1 MAKSLSLLI
10 GFRYVRSK
18 KRSGFIS
25 FIAMTS
31 LIGIALGVMVL
42 ITVMSVMNGFDAQ
55 IKKQF
60 FSIMPEITA
69 YADSSLS
76 KPFLSYES
84 AIIKTPGVTATSPF
98 IDAKGMLTYGGRVNG
113 VDVMGI
119 LPKQENAMSSLNGHF
134 IAGNLNSLKPGT
146 FNIAIGEA
154 LAANLGVVIGDKII
168 LITPQVQSS
177 LLGVTPVYRQFTV
190 SGIFHFNAAM
200 GLDSSRAYI
209 ALGDAKKL
217 YAHSDVNQGFH
228 IRIQNLFQA
237 FQMAEKLQNVLP
249 SQFNINTWEETSG
262 AFFKAVAMEKTM
274 MFIILML
281 IIAVAAFNL
290 VATLVMVVKEK
301 QADIAILRTMGAT
314 PGLIMRVFLV
324 QGAIVGLLGTLI
336 GVILGLL
343 LAHFANDIVMWIE
356 NIFHVQLIP
365 ASVYFVDYLPS
376 KIQASDVI
384 HIVLIAVCLSLVA
397 AIYPAWRAFKT
408 EPAEALRY
416 D

>member
-1 MAKSLSLLI
+1 MAKPLSLLI

-18 KRSGFIS
+18 KCSGFIS

-42 ITVMSVMNGFDAQ
+42 ITVLSVMNGFDAQ
-55 IKKQF
+55 IKQQF

-69 YADSSLS
+69 YADGQLP
-76 KPFLSYES
+76 KPLLSYETN
-84 AIIKTPGVTATSPF
+84 IKQAVGVVAAAPF
-98 IDAKGMLTYGGRVNG
+98 IDAKGMLSRGGKVSG

-119 LPKQENAMSSLNGHF
+119 LPKPEAAMTDLNSHF
-134 IAGNLNSLKPGT
+134 IIGNLNILQPGKY
-146 FNIAIGEA
+146 NIAIGES
-154 LAANLGVVIGDKII
+154 LAAELGVELGDKII

-177 LLGVTPVYRQFTV
+177 LLGVTPIYRQFTV
-190 SGIFHFNAAM
+190 AGIFHYNAAM
-200 GLDSSRAYI
+200 GIDDSRAYI
-209 ALGDAKKL
+209 AYGDAQKL
-217 YAHSDVNQGFH
+217 YAGGSITQGFH
-228 IRIQNLFQA
+228 VRIANPFQA
-237 FQMAEKLQNVLP
+237 YTVAANLQNYLP
-249 SQFNINTWEETSG
+249 PQFNIETWEDSSG

-274 MFIILML
+274 MFIILLL

-324 QGAIVGLLGTLI
+324 QGAIVGLLGTFI
-336 GVILGLL
+336 GVVLGLL
-343 LAHFANDIVMWIE
+343 LAHYANDIVMWIE
-356 NIFHVQLIP
+356 NLFHVQLIP

-376 KIQASDVI
+376 KILASDVI
-384 HIVLIAVCLSLVA
+384 HVVLIAVVLSLVA